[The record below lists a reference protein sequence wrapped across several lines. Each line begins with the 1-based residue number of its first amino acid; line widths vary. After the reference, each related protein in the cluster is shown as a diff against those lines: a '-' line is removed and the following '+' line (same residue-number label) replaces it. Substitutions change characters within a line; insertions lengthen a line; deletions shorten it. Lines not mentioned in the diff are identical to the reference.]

1 MPLLKY
7 FSKEDYDQLT
17 TLAKEGISGRSE
29 ISRLKEKVSYYQ
41 ERYYSLQNAYD
52 ALVEKYNH
60 LIEICQP
67 FLDALKHFPE
77 LVQKFIEKVKERF
90 TATEKATETK
100 NKNPNKERVLAPAVA
115 VIKGRMLKTSRPVT
129 THS

>member
-1 MPLLKY
+1 MSFLPAYLSGRRILFEELPFLTILAGYHLRGFVILLK
-7 FSKEDYDQLT
+7 SGCKKAILT
-17 TLAKEGISGRSE
+17 A
-29 ISRLKEKVSYYQ
+29 YH
-41 ERYYSLQNAYD
+41 LQNAYD

-60 LIEICQP
+60 LVELCQP

-100 NKNPNKERVLAPAVA
+100 IKTQNKER
-115 VIKGRMLKTSRPVT
+115 G
-129 THS
+129 